1 MEEIKIL
8 YYSWTET
15 VFSNIAFCFFPS
27 GFPLCSYDG
36 ALMLLMHLL
45 EYVDPLH
52 FLSTHGLAI
61 ENNSSLLRECVTKTQ
76 LNSLLNQK
84 YDNVLSSEKAYF
96 V

>member
-1 MEEIKIL
+1 
-8 YYSWTET
+8 
-15 VFSNIAFCFFPS
+15 
-27 GFPLCSYDG
+27 
-36 ALMLLMHLL
+36 MLLIHLL
-45 EYVDPLH
+45 EYVDPLY